1 MIIEFLAD
9 GFEVIEA
16 LTPVD
21 VLKRAG
27 ADIFTVSISGS
38 KSVVSSC
45 GITVEAD
52 MLLSELESPEA
63 EAVILPGGMPG
74 ASNLRANEKVCAIT
88 ADAAKSGRLVAAIC
102 AAPYVLGELGLLKDK
117 KAICY
122 PGFEDRLFGAALS
135 ENKVAR
141 DGNIIT
147 AAGMGVALDFSLEIA
162 SYLYGRDK
170 AEKIIASIMA

>member
-27 ADIFTVSISGS
+27 AEIVTVSINETRT
-38 KSVVSSC
+38 VVSSC
-45 GITVEAD
+45 GVTVQAD
-52 MLLSELESPEA
+52 ALLKDVALTDA

-74 ASNLRANEKVCAIT
+74 ASNLRANETVCT
-88 ADAAKSGRLVAAIC
+88 TVLNAAKNGRLVAAIC
-102 AAPYVLGELGLLKDK
+102 AAPYVLGELGLLEGKN
-117 KAICY
+117 AICY
-122 PGFEDRLFGAALS
+122 PGFEDKLHGAS
-135 ENKVAR
+135 VSDKKVVR

-162 SYLYGRDK
+162 SYLYGKEK
-170 AEKIIASIMA
+170 AEKIIAAIMA